1 MRRSPK
7 TATVEVPTN
16 TLYKLSLDAEPPA
29 GSKWF
34 DSAPHALLLRTASPS
49 AVLLTLLDRAQFST
63 RNSSHSL
70 FERARFS
77 SPTPP
82 PPARAV
88 ADTSHRL
95 SLVLSCYY
103 RFLLREPLSLAFFA
117 FGWNRLWFG
126 LVPGVV
132 LTLFLPV
139 LPFVL
144 CAIEAAKRLNEALNP
159 FVKVDWKLAGPG
171 RVFFV
176 RPDSLVASLL

>member
-1 MRRSPK
+1 M
-7 TATVEVPTN
+7 
-16 TLYKLSLDAEPPA
+16 
-29 GSKWF
+29 
-34 DSAPHALLLRTASPS
+34 
-49 AVLLTLLDRAQFST
+49 
-63 RNSSHSL
+63 
-70 FERARFS
+70 
-77 SPTPP
+77 
-82 PPARAV
+82 
-88 ADTSHRL
+88 
-95 SLVLSCYY
+95 LSCYY

-117 FGWNRLWFG
+117 FGWNRLWYG

-176 RPDSLVASLL
+176 RPDSLVASLLWDFYLATSVFCGSFLQYGTDREGLMHTWYDTVCTKEYWLKLLDDAGARRPLQLGAWDGGRLADVGPGIGFGGADLVCKISDSYLGM

>member
-1 MRRSPK
+1 MRRSAK
-7 TATVEVPTN
+7 NATVEVPS
-16 TLYKLSLDAEPPA
+16 TLYNLVLDAEPPV

-34 DSAPHALLLRTASPS
+34 DGAPHALLRRTASPS
-49 AVLLTLLDRAQFST
+49 TILLTTPRPRAIILAT
-63 RNSSHSL
+63 PTL
-70 FERARFS
+70 PTLARL

-82 PPARAV
+82 PAHAV
-88 ADTSHRL
+88 ADTFHRL